1 MQVES
6 KEVLYNVVRRTVA
19 NMTSGIPVLSMFSDN
34 ISNYVIKFIDPYV
47 SAFIVDNKLDVDQLG
62 EFAKEEVNSK
72 IEQFK
77 KNYKERN
84 L

>member
-19 NMTSGIPVLSMFSDN
+19 NMTSGIPILSMFSDN
-34 ISNYVIKFIDPYV
+34 ISNCVIKFIDPYV

-62 EFAKEEVNSK
+62 ELAKEEVNNR
-72 IEQFK
+72 IEHFK